1 VERAVES
8 HGGLE
13 RWNRFRKLNVRYRE
27 QWSWPFTWFRTT
39 PWPSNRISGT
49 LTLWL
54 HQAGAEFVFDDRP
67 DWTWR
72 WVGGKIDGFGAGPRP
87 KLKWKPEFVLPRT
100 HYLTLLPFK
109 FLDGG
114 ARLAYSGRN
123 EVLVDFDAGAGATP
137 GDRYWV
143 RFDPDSGRMRRVVL
157 TVTAYGRL
165 AVGSLAYEDYQDVQG
180 LRFPSRIR
188 AALNGPGWPL
198 HLGEYSRWRLE

>member
-1 VERAVES
+1 M
-8 HGGLE
+8 
-13 RWNRFRKLNVRYRE
+13 
-27 QWSWPFTWFRTT
+27 
-39 PWPSNRISGT
+39 
-49 LTLWL
+49 LTVWL
-54 HQAGAEFVFDDRP
+54 HQARAEIVFDDRT

-72 WVGGKIDGFGAGPRP
+72 WASGRIDGSGAGPRP
-87 KLKWKPEFVLPRT
+87 KLNWKPEFVLPRT

-114 ARLAYSGRN
+114 ARLGYAGQN
-123 EVLVDFDAGAGATP
+123 EVLVDFDAGVGATP

-143 RFDPDSGRMRRVVL
+143 LFDPDSGRMSRVVL

-188 AALNGPGWPL
+188 ASLNGPGWPL
-198 HLGEYSRWRLE
+198 HLGEYSGWRLE